1 MTKLL
6 TVMVLSLTLA
16 AAQGNR
22 STDTAPVL
30 RYEPPTNF
38 MRSAIYPP
46 EDYSSTQFNG
56 SIQVYPFAPFNGNVP
71 ETFQRTLFRDR
82 IDPRHREENVA
93 GPPQFGRG
101 EIPGAQ
107 AVFQANFTEN
117 IVGLLRPHMRMVIVA
132 GGSVAIVDVSAI
144 NMSLWPR
151 LVPDVNGLVRSMRV
165 DMASAPPSLTEGPGP
180 AGQSIAGLYQGM
192 KQKFMTGLTFQSSYY
207 VRALHFYLFSRTGS
221 VYRAYNQI
229 QAPGGD
235 VARFDFDSAQRSDPV
250 NSGRYTIADGKLYI
264 KMGGDPA
271 IVTAAPQNNS
281 VTIESVTY
289 VRQ

>member
-1 MTKLL
+1 MAKLL

-71 ETFQRTLFRDR
+71 DTFQRTLFRDR

-101 EIPGAQ
+101 QIPGAQ

-117 IVGLLRPHMRMVIVA
+117 IVGLLRPPMPMVIVA
-132 GGSVAIVDVSAI
+132 GGWVPLETVLAIDMSA
-144 NMSLWPR
+144 S
-151 LVPDVNGLVRSMRV
+151 
-165 DMASAPPSLTEGPGP
+165 
-180 AGQSIAGLYQGM
+180 
-192 KQKFMTGLTFQSSYY
+192 
-207 VRALHFYLFSRTGS
+207 
-221 VYRAYNQI
+221 
-229 QAPGGD
+229 
-235 VARFDFDSAQRSDPV
+235 
-250 NSGRYTIADGKLYI
+250 
-264 KMGGDPA
+264 
-271 IVTAAPQNNS
+271 
-281 VTIESVTY
+281 
-289 VRQ
+289 